1 MHPAATADADVRRAF
16 ARDASGL
23 ELLPD
28 VVCRPRS
35 VAEVAALL
43 AEATATRT
51 PVTAAG
57 GQSST
62 TGASVTDRGWL
73 LSLRALDHIGPVDA
87 TGRTVR
93 VGAGAI
99 VADVRRAAAPHGL
112 LFAPDPTSEEECTVG
127 GAIACNASGARSL
140 RHGATGR
147 HVVALTVLLA
157 SGERVELRRPAL
169 EKNTVGY
176 PVTHDPVEWFVGSEG
191 TLGVVVEAEL
201 ALVPLP
207 AQLLGL
213 AIPFAREADAL
224 AFVVAARRAPGVHPR
239 CLEFFDAGALAIAR
253 HAEGTAAGPATWG
266 AGAAAMVYVEETGGD
281 DPDAELPLEAW
292 LALAEAH
299 DALAGDIRV
308 YDSPAALQEARRLR
322 HAVPATMNERGAA
335 CRARGGRKVST
346 DWAVPYPRL
355 AEALTVAR
363 QLADE
368 AGIDRGIAYGHAGNG
383 HPHQNFIAHDADEL
397 ARIEQVVHATLRAVI
412 AMGGTV
418 AAEHGIGKLKSRW
431 LPLQAT
437 PLQQRVMRAL
447 KAELDPL
454 GLLARGNILG

>member
-1 MHPAATADADVRRAF
+1 
-16 ARDASGL
+16 
-23 ELLPD
+23 
-28 VVCRPRS
+28 
-35 VAEVAALL
+35 
-43 AEATATRT
+43 
-51 PVTAAG
+51 
-57 GQSST
+57 
-62 TGASVTDRGWL
+62 
-73 LSLRALDHIGPVDA
+73 
-87 TGRTVR
+87 
-93 VGAGAI
+93 
-99 VADVRRAAAPHGL
+99 
-112 LFAPDPTSEEECTVG
+112 
-127 GAIACNASGARSL
+127 
-140 RHGATGR
+140 
-147 HVVALTVLLA
+147 
-157 SGERVELRRPAL
+157 
-169 EKNTVGY
+169 
-176 PVTHDPVEWFVGSEG
+176 
-191 TLGVVVEAEL
+191 
-201 ALVPLP
+201 
-207 AQLLGL
+207 
-213 AIPFAREADAL
+213 
-224 AFVVAARRAPGVHPR
+224 
-239 CLEFFDAGALAIAR
+239 
-253 HAEGTAAGPATWG
+253 
-266 AGAAAMVYVEETGGD
+266 
-281 DPDAELPLEAW
+281 LEAW

>member
-1 MHPAATADADVRRAF
+1 MHPAASADADVRRAF

-28 VVCRPRS
+28 AVLRPRS
-35 VAEVAALL
+35 VEEVAALL
-43 AEATATRT
+43 AEAAATRT
-51 PVTAAG
+51 PVTPAG

-62 TGASVTDRGWL
+62 TGASITDRGWL
-73 LSLRALDHIGPVDA
+73 LSLRALDAIGPVDA
-87 TGRTVR
+87 DARAVR

-99 VADVRRAAAPHGL
+99 VADVRRAAEAHGL

-147 HVVALTVLLA
+147 HVRALTVLLA

-176 PVTHDPVEWFVGSEG
+176 PVVHDPVEWFVGSEG

-213 AIPFAREADAL
+213 AVPFAREADAL

-239 CLEFFDAGALAIAR
+239 CLEFFDAGAMAIAR
-253 HAEGTAAGPATWG
+253 RAEGSAAWG
-266 AGAAAMVYVEETGGD
+266 DGARAMVYVEETGGD

-299 DALAGDIRV
+299 DAMAADIRV
-308 YDSPAALQEARRLR
+308 YDSPGALQEARRIR

-335 CRARGGRKVST
+335 CRPRGGRKVST

-355 AEALTVAR
+355 GEALALAR
-363 QLADE
+363 RFADE

-397 ARIEQVVHATLRAVI
+397 RRIEQVVHATLREVI

-454 GLLARGNILG
+454 GLLAPGNILG